1 MPFTAEADRQAGGS
15 RDARA
20 KEMARASRGRNA
32 TAGGA
37 AATNDERAVEGH
49 PYPSSTTSP
58 SNAADDDDDADDERY
73 YLHATASAD
82 HSTLGLTLSADDL
95 GGADA
100 GDGDEGGAARS
111 SGESGTYASRA
122 AEDVQQEDDEEA
134 RRSAASPPEDGPA
147 TAAANEVATLP
158 VPSLSVEAIDGLL
171 ELANADHQSR
181 PAAGEGVRPVSR
193 LQHQPRPSPQQHQH
207 QHQQQQQQ
215 PPNAA
220 AIVRSIASYLSLSD
234 AESIG
239 SLACTPYTYGAGS
252 VYSHSSSVASRRSR
266 LSGSMSSRRRSR
278 SHGSRSGASSRARPP
293 SSVQVS
299 HHHHH
304 DDADAAAGGGAGGSI
319 SRGSAGRTPVAGIL
333 HRSRTGSS
341 AGGGGNVSW
350 AGGDG
355 LSLTPAPGRVSLD
368 EEEDDMDEHDG
379 EEFSDHEEGEEDEF
393 DIQSPPFDE
402 ESMRVFRR
410 QQRKMIRQKLTAAVM
425 SHPHSVRSYCLEAQ
439 RAALEMKNQRLK
451 KKEEEEGGRG
461 DVPENFASC
470 LTRKR
475 QLENKQRVRILRAIL
490 NGVLSNV
497 PLSVLFDLAEATFE
511 TSLDTT
517 VAAFKIT
524 AVTVDGAISV
534 LASVVSWS
542 FETVTS
548 LNPFVVVGA
557 ILAIQRDAAYHATD
571 ALVSGIQ
578 SVATGVGSAG
588 TISMNALNVLS
599 RAGGAHASAGAANA
613 GFAGNRN
620 ASAVGIA
627 EQAQFG
633 SASRFLSRMNLLRH
647 GNAIEKNNKLSDK
660 VSGGCLVSLHFI

>member
-1 MPFTAEADRQAGGS
+1 
-15 RDARA
+15 
-20 KEMARASRGRNA
+20 MARASRGRNA
-32 TAGGA
+32 AAGSA

-49 PYPSSTTSP
+49 PSSTTSP
-58 SNAADDDDDADDERY
+58 SNADADDERY

-95 GGADA
+95 GGADDEH
-100 GDGDEGGAARS
+100 DGDEGDAALS

-122 AEDVQQEDDEEA
+122 AEDGEEA
-134 RRSAASPPEDGPA
+134 RKSAASPPEDGPA

-171 ELANADHQSR
+171 ELANADQHQSR
-181 PAAGEGVRPVSR
+181 PAAAEGVRPTSR
-193 LQHQPRPSPQQHQH
+193 LHQPPPPSPQQQH
-207 QHQQQQQQ
+207 HQQQQQ

-266 LSGSMSSRRRSR
+266 LSSMSSRRRSR
-278 SHGSRSGASSRARPP
+278 SHGSRSGASRARPP

-304 DDADAAAGGGAGGSI
+304 DDADAAAGGGGGGAGGSI

-341 AGGGGNVSW
+341 AGGGGSVSW

-379 EEFSDHEEGEEDEF
+379 EEFSDHEEEEEF

-425 SHPHSVRSYCLEAQ
+425 SHPHSLRSYCLEAQ

-461 DVPENFASC
+461 DVPENNASC

-475 QLENKQRVRILRAIL
+475 QLENRQRVRILRAIL

>member
-1 MPFTAEADRQAGGS
+1 
-15 RDARA
+15 
-20 KEMARASRGRNA
+20 MARASRGRNA
-32 TAGGA
+32 AAGSA
-37 AATNDERAVEGH
+37 AATNDEGAVEGH
-49 PYPSSTTSP
+49 PSSTTSP
-58 SNAADDDDDADDERY
+58 SNADADDERY

-95 GGADA
+95 GGADD
-100 GDGDEGGAARS
+100 GHDGGDEGGAAHTCT

-122 AEDVQQEDDEEA
+122 AEDVQEDDEEA

-171 ELANADHQSR
+171 ELANADQHQSR
-181 PAAGEGVRPVSR
+181 PAAAEGVRPTSR
-193 LQHQPRPSPQQHQH
+193 LHQPPPPSPQQQH
-207 QHQQQQQQ
+207 HQQQQQ

-266 LSGSMSSRRRSR
+266 LSSMSSRRRSR
-278 SHGSRSGASSRARPP
+278 SHGSRSGASRARPP

-304 DDADAAAGGGAGGSI
+304 DDADAAAGGGGGGAGGSI

-341 AGGGGNVSW
+341 AGGGGSVSW

-379 EEFSDHEEGEEDEF
+379 EEFSDHEEEEEDEF

-425 SHPHSVRSYCLEAQ
+425 SHPHSIRSYCLEAQ

-461 DVPENFASC
+461 DVPENNASC

-475 QLENKQRVRILRAIL
+475 QLENRQRVRILRAIL